1 LEAPDIRGAAA
12 EVADTVARLGFP
24 AMQNLIRSSHRST
37 RQHFRLIRV
46 LTLGLMA
53 SALAGCTTR
62 TQVFEGYSD
71 DQLWTAMVATANA
84 PEYDDWRIRRN
95 EVFVDDDARRIE
107 VFRILRRTFVSP
119 HAEPSRQERE
129 WRFEIL
135 LARDEE
141 LQVPMV
147 DFTARQI
154 SVPAHVW
161 QEADRYFAQMRT
173 FLGPVAT
180 PSPEAAE
187 TVAED
192 RVPMPPPLEDEM
204 Q

>member
-1 LEAPDIRGAAA
+1 MQTL
-12 EVADTVARLGFP
+12 TRL
-24 AMQNLIRSSHRST
+24 RH
-37 RQHFRLIRV
+37 HFSLPRT
-46 LTLGLMA
+46 LTLGLVA
-53 SALAGCTTR
+53 SALVGCTTR

-95 EVFVDDDARRIE
+95 EVYVDDDSRRIE
-107 VFRILRRTFVSP
+107 VFRVLRRTFVSP

-141 LQVPMV
+141 LEVPMI

-173 FLGPVAT
+173 LLGPVAA
-180 PSPEAAE
+180 PASKSEDAEAA
-187 TVAED
+187 D
-192 RVPMPPPLEDEM
+192 GVPMPPPLEDEDA
-204 Q
+204 

>member
-1 LEAPDIRGAAA
+1 MQTLTRHCRPFSPLRPRVRGVLA
-12 EVADTVARLGFP
+12 LGI
-24 AMQNLIRSSHRST
+24 A
-37 RQHFRLIRV
+37 V
-46 LTLGLMA
+46 GTLVGSLV
-53 SALAGCTTR
+53 GCTTR

-84 PEYDDWRIRRN
+84 PEYDDWRVRRN
-95 EVFVDDDARRIE
+95 EGFVDDDSRRIE

-141 LQVPMV
+141 LLVPMV

-173 FLGPVAT
+173 LLGPVA
-180 PSPEAAE
+180 SPTAE
-187 TVAED
+187 PVDADTD
-192 RVPMPPPLEDEM
+192 DSVPMPPPLEDEAE
-204 Q
+204 